1 MVLNNKKIDL
11 LYKNENNELSDN
23 NKNIFQETKKLLD
36 LRVEFTKNWYLK
48 KKIQNLKKVLEKQ

>member
-11 LYKNENNELSDN
+11 LYKNESNELSDN